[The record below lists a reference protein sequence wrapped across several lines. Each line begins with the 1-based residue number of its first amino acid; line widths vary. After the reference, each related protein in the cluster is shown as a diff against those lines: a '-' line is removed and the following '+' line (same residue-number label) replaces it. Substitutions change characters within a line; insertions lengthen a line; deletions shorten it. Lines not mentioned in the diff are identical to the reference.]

1 MRSLFLSLLLLLGF
15 VGAGVSAS
23 KTVGIAT
30 SNPGSLHYNMATAI
44 ARAANEAGLKTTVQ
58 PATSAN
64 QYLPYINAGGIE
76 FGIANLQEMNHA
88 LTGAAWWDGLAS
100 PNLRVVG
107 LLMPLREA
115 IFVRADSDI
124 YTLADLRGR
133 RVTDGYVAQNSITMQ
148 LASIYASAGM
158 TRDDIV
164 PVIVPSVVA
173 GADAFIAG
181 DADAFIFAL
190 GAGKVSEA
198 AAAVGGL
205 RALGAGTPDAESLK
219 RARKFWPTIEF
230 IDVAANSSPGVMTDS
245 VFFALPQALVTH
257 ADVPDAAVAAM
268 AKVLHQGKLAMQA
281 TFPGFSIFDPQA
293 LMGDPG
299 AAQYHP
305 GALSYYQDAG
315 LK

>member
-1 MRSLFLSLLLLLGF
+1 MRSLVYSVMMLLGM
-15 VGAGVSAS
+15 VGAGIAAP

-44 ARAANEAGLKTTVQ
+44 ARAANEAGLKATVQ

-124 YTLADLRGR
+124 HSLADLRGR

-164 PVIVPSVVA
+164 PVNVPSVVA
-173 GADAFIAG
+173 GADAFMAG

-205 RALGAGTPDAESLK
+205 RALGVDDPDADSLE
-219 RARKFWPTIEF
+219 RAREFWPTIEF
-230 IDVAANSSPGVMTDS
+230 IEIAANSAPGVTTDS

-257 ADVPDAAVAAM
+257 ADAPDETVAAM
-268 AKVLHQGKLAMQA
+268 AKVLHRGKDAMQA
-281 TFPGFSIFDPQA
+281 TFPGFSAFDPKG

-299 AAQYHP
+299 AARYHP
-305 GALSYYQDAG
+305 GALSYYRDAG